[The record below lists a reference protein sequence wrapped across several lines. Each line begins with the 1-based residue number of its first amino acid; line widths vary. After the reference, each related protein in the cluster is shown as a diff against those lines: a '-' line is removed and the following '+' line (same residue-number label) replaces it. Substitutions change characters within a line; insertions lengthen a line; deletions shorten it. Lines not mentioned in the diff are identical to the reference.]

1 MPSPLIGVYVA
12 MGGVLVL
19 LVLGLF
25 LKSLWKVP
33 EPNEALIISGFRK
46 HDDTGQPVYRVVIG
60 HGTFVLPIFYQVRR
74 MSLQAMKTDLEVECV
89 TSQGIQVRVLGVVV
103 FKVGDTA
110 ADITN
115 AARRFLDQQ
124 GTKMAD
130 IVYLAFEGHLRSIVG
145 GMTVETLLSDRDAL
159 TDNVRAASGADVAKL
174 GLVIDSLT
182 IREIDDPTGYIKNLA
197 APHIAQA
204 EATARIARA
213 QRGQQAAEAEAA
225 AEANVAEAQRDS
237 RIRQAGAQAEVD
249 KAQAES
255 AQAGPLAEATARQRV
270 TEAQTAA
277 ARLAADLKEQQL
289 QTEVRKPA
297 DAKAYET
304 RTLAAADREAAIL
317 AAQAEAEQA
326 KLVGTAKAEATRATG
341 QAEADVLA
349 ARGKAEAAAIK
360 ARAEALAEG
369 QGGWGRT
376 GPHRHDR
383 GRTCPG
389 LTTWSARSAGSRAGC
404 GPVRSERCCSPSTA
418 GPWPSS
424 LNRPM
429 RMQTSGRTGSF
440 SSSTTTRPPGRSMSS
455 RILSSRSPVNRW
467 HHRRSDRRNTRHVTL
482 RGLRAHVQRVASGR
496 GPARRPSGAIVVPRT
511 PSSPRGRHPGRTAA
525 RHTLAGS
532 HLAPVCRALHA
543 ARCEMPVRQTQGQGR
558 DGQRRVVGPR
568 RGEDGTVRHIE
579 VVEIV
584 RFARGVHHRG
594 CRVRA

>member
-1 MPSPLIGVYVA
+1 MPSLLIGVYVA
-12 MGGVLVL
+12 VGGVLAL

-46 HDDTGQPVYRVVIG
+46 HDHTGQPVYRVVIG

-124 GTKMAD
+124 GTKMTD
-130 IVYLAFEGHLRSIVG
+130 IVFLAFEGHLRAIVG

-182 IREIDDPTGYIKNLA
+182 IREIDDPTSYIKNLA

-270 TEAQTAA
+270 TEAETAA

-297 DAKAYET
+297 DAKAYQT

-369 QGGWGRT
+369 QE
-376 GPHRHDR
+376 
-383 GRTCPG
+383 
-389 LTTWSARSAGSRAGC
+389 AVIAQQVA
-404 GPVRSERCCSPSTA
+404 ERLP
-418 GPWPSS
+418 
-424 LNRPM
+424 
-429 RMQTSGRTGSF
+429 
-440 SSSTTTRPPGRSMSS
+440 
-455 RILSSRSPVNRW
+455 
-467 HHRRSDRRNTRHVTL
+467 
-482 RGLRAHVQRVASGR
+482 
-496 GPARRPSGAIVVPRT
+496 
-511 PSSPRGRHPGRTAA
+511 
-525 RHTLAGS
+525 
-532 HLAPVCRALHA
+532 
-543 ARCEMPVRQTQGQGR
+543 
-558 DGQRRVVGPR
+558 
-568 RGEDGTVRHIE
+568 
-579 VVEIV
+579 EIV
-584 RFARGVHHRG
+584 RAAAEPLGKIQNLTVLDGASGVTGVIGEVLGQVATILPAARGMFAQPSARADGAALVTAGTTEDGRG
-594 CRVRA
+594 RG

>member
-1 MPSPLIGVYVA
+1 MYPVVDLVSLLGGLSMPSLSIGVYVA
-12 MGGVLVL
+12 VGGVLAL

-46 HDDTGQPVYRVVIG
+46 HDDTGQPIYRVVIG

-124 GTKMAD
+124 GTKMTD

-225 AEANVAEAQRDS
+225 AEA
-237 RIRQAGAQAEVD
+237 
-249 KAQAES
+249 
-255 AQAGPLAEATARQRV
+255 
-270 TEAQTAA
+270 
-277 ARLAADLKEQQL
+277 
-289 QTEVRKPA
+289 
-297 DAKAYET
+297 
-304 RTLAAADREAAIL
+304 
-317 AAQAEAEQA
+317 
-326 KLVGTAKAEATRATG
+326 
-341 QAEADVLA
+341 DVLA

-369 QGGWGRT
+369 QE
-376 GPHRHDR
+376 
-383 GRTCPG
+383 
-389 LTTWSARSAGSRAGC
+389 AVIAQQVA
-404 GPVRSERCCSPSTA
+404 ERLP
-418 GPWPSS
+418 
-424 LNRPM
+424 
-429 RMQTSGRTGSF
+429 
-440 SSSTTTRPPGRSMSS
+440 
-455 RILSSRSPVNRW
+455 
-467 HHRRSDRRNTRHVTL
+467 
-482 RGLRAHVQRVASGR
+482 
-496 GPARRPSGAIVVPRT
+496 
-511 PSSPRGRHPGRTAA
+511 
-525 RHTLAGS
+525 
-532 HLAPVCRALHA
+532 
-543 ARCEMPVRQTQGQGR
+543 
-558 DGQRRVVGPR
+558 
-568 RGEDGTVRHIE
+568 
-579 VVEIV
+579 EIV
-584 RFARGVHHRG
+584 RAAAEPLGKIQNLTVLDGASGVTGVIGEVLGQVATILPDARGMFAQPAAKAEGAELVPTG
-594 CRVRA
+594 TTED

>member
-1 MPSPLIGVYVA
+1 MYPVVDLVSLLGGLSMPSLSIGVYVA
-12 MGGVLVL
+12 VGGVLAL

-46 HDDTGQPVYRVVIG
+46 HDDTGQPIYRVVIG

-124 GTKMAD
+124 GTKMTD

-213 QRGQQAAEAEAA
+213 QRGQQAAEAEA
-225 AEANVAEAQRDS
+225 
-237 RIRQAGAQAEVD
+237 
-249 KAQAES
+249 
-255 AQAGPLAEATARQRV
+255 
-270 TEAQTAA
+270 
-277 ARLAADLKEQQL
+277 
-289 QTEVRKPA
+289 
-297 DAKAYET
+297 YET
-304 RTLAAADREAAIL
+304 RTLAAANREAAIL

-369 QGGWGRT
+369 QEAVIAQQVAERLPAIVRAAAEPLGKIQN
-376 GPHRHDR
+376 
-383 GRTCPG
+383 
-389 LTTWSARSAGSRAGC
+389 LTVLDG
-404 GPVRSERCCSPSTA
+404 
-418 GPWPSS
+418 
-424 LNRPM
+424 
-429 RMQTSGRTGSF
+429 
-440 SSSTTTRPPGRSMSS
+440 
-455 RILSSRSPVNRW
+455 
-467 HHRRSDRRNTRHVTL
+467 
-482 RGLRAHVQRVASGR
+482 ASGVT
-496 GPARRPSGAIVVPRT
+496 GVIGEVLGQVATILP
-511 PSSPRGRHPGRTAA
+511 AA
-525 RHTLAGS
+525 RGMFAQPTAK
-532 HLAPVCRALHA
+532 A
-543 ARCEMPVRQTQGQGR
+543 
-558 DGQRRVVGPR
+558 DGAELVPTGTT
-568 RGEDGTVRHIE
+568 ED
-579 VVEIV
+579 
-584 RFARGVHHRG
+584 
-594 CRVRA
+594 